1 MNSKIR
7 TIKLSLVLVF
17 GTLYLLLCSASC
29 KMHYGFT
36 QGTTGDAK
44 TVSIQFFQVNATL
57 AKPTTGQ
64 IFTESLKDIM
74 QSQGK
79 MSLINKGGDFNFEGS
94 ISGYAVTPVSIQ
106 STDQSAANRL
116 TITVN
121 VKFTN
126 EKDITKNF
134 ETGFSRFADFQS
146 SQSLAS
152 VEDELIKTITDQLV
166 QDVFNKS
173 LGGW

>member
-1 MNSKIR
+1 MRFEKKK
-7 TIKLSLVLVF
+7 IKLIIAL
-17 GTLYLLLCSASC
+17 GTLFFVFSSFSAC
-29 KMHYGFT
+29 RMHYGFT
-36 QGTTGDAK
+36 QGTVGDAK
-44 TVSIQFFQVNATL
+44 TVSISFFQVNASL

-64 IFTESLKDIM
+64 IFTEALKDIM

-79 MSLINKGGDFNFEGS
+79 MSLVNKGGDFNFEGS
-94 ISGYAVTPVSIQ
+94 ITGYAVTPVSIQ
-106 STDQSAANRL
+106 SSDQSAANRL

-126 EKDITKNF
+126 GKDEKKNF

-152 VEDELIKTITDQLV
+152 VEDELIQTITKQLV

-173 LGGW
+173 IGDW